1 MEKERAVILIS
12 GTPGTGKTAIAQVLK
27 EEYTAFHLNLTD
39 IAIENGFILEEDI
52 DRQTKVVDEDKLA
65 LFIEDFIKTHPSNII
80 IEGHYADIVPDEL
93 ITVFIV
99 LRTDPHV
106 LEQRLQEKRFAISK
120 IQENIQSEILGTCTS
135 FALET
140 HDRAKMYEVDTS
152 TAALDE
158 CVKIIQQYIEE
169 RPASNVGEINWLQ
182 KLDAADKLMDFFQ

>member
-12 GTPGTGKTAIAQVLK
+12 GTPGTGKTTMAQVLK
-27 EEYTAFHLNLTD
+27 EEYSAFHLNLTD

-52 DRQTKVVDEDKLA
+52 DRQTKVVDDERLA

-80 IEGHYADIVPDEL
+80 IEGHYADIIPDEL

-99 LRTDPHV
+99 LRTDPRV
-106 LEQRLQEKRFAISK
+106 LEQRLKEKRFAISK

-152 TAALDE
+152 TATLDE
-158 CVKIIQQYIEE
+158 CVKMIQHYIEE